1 MNRLFVLVSRFNW
14 PHQAWLG
21 RSRSEYAIW
30 LNRRLE
36 LLRRFTAPSV
46 RNCWI
51 KPDLWVLLV
60 DHCEFEFLPQ
70 LEKIVQGLPFRFVFF
85 SGADIAESLRDVIA
99 AQEFPLTLY
108 TTRLDTDD
116 LVASDFFARIR
127 DFPIKVSEEENCVVL
142 SFPGGSNYLVEQ
154 DLFYYSSYPEN
165 PFLTMVERLESPT
178 DLRGVYWKMHHELG
192 NSVSQVFY
200 LRSYYP
206 MWASL
211 IHDSNSLNQSLTA
224 TNKIKL
230 SDQDILVK
238 RFGIAKDCGLK
249 DKKLRQ

>member
-1 MNRLFVLVSRFNW
+1 
-14 PHQAWLG
+14 
-21 RSRSEYAIW
+21 
-30 LNRRLE
+30 
-36 LLRRFTAPSV
+36 
-46 RNCWI
+46 
-51 KPDLWVLLV
+51 
-60 DHCEFEFLPQ
+60 
-70 LEKIVQGLPFRFVFF
+70 
-85 SGADIAESLRDVIA
+85 
-99 AQEFPLTLY
+99 
-108 TTRLDTDD
+108 
-116 LVASDFFARIR
+116 
-127 DFPIKVSEEENCVVL
+127 
-142 SFPGGSNYLVEQ
+142 
-154 DLFYYSSYPEN
+154 
-165 PFLTMVERLESPT
+165 
-178 DLRGVYWKMHHELG
+178 MHHELG